1 MEKWLRTKFPGNC
14 FSIHRCDKQGFS
26 PVWSVYKCLDLSA
39 FMNQDEYLRMVDMNK
54 TYGYKCFQI
63 LNPIWNFLCQKIEC
77 FHQTLYSLEM
87 AFSIPIE
94 IYNSYQFCI
103 SNTIQRYY
111 WISPKLKSE
120 NKIINTTI
128 VCCLWSHYKNVM
140 HPFNR

>member
-26 PVWSVYKCLDLSA
+26 PVWSVYKCSDLGA

-94 IYNSYQFCI
+94 IYTMSNIYKKNCAFWLIYRTVCMLAKTYIYIGKNSRRLEKMRQAA
-103 SNTIQRYY
+103 
-111 WISPKLKSE
+111 
-120 NKIINTTI
+120 TTA
-128 VCCLWSHYKNVM
+128 L
-140 HPFNR
+140 R